1 VLADLSRGMLSCSFG
16 MRSRIPHSLA
26 STLAVVLASCG
37 GGGSPTAPSQ
47 PTPPPVPTYA
57 VNATVFYDENGNGQL
72 DASEGVRIPGVEVVI
87 GTGVGKSAAGSGI
100 APVTGIEQ
108 GSLTATVRT
117 DSLPAYYEAGAPVPV
132 QVPGTSE
139 VRIPLTLPI
148 GRNLTNLYLGFG
160 DSITSGIGSSDGRGY
175 ALRLQNLL
183 GPYLGRAQVQ
193 VWGREGTYSSQGVSR
208 TKATLRAYNPAY
220 LLILYGVNDW
230 NDLYC
235 QTHPPES
242 CFTIDALREAIEV
255 TKDWGSLPLI
265 GTITPVNPTLQP
277 AERNAWI
284 DGMNV
289 LIKNLA
295 REEGIPVAD
304 LNALFKA
311 APSLPALYYD
321 HIHPNDQGY
330 DLIAQ
335 GWFTAITQ
343 ARSAAAA
350 SRRFGFSFHL

>member
-1 VLADLSRGMLSCSFG
+1 
-16 MRSRIPHSLA
+16 MRSWTPHSLGL
-26 STLAVVLASCG
+26 TLAGLLASCG
-37 GGGSPTAPSQ
+37 GGGSPTGPSQ
-47 PTPPPVPTYA
+47 PTPPPVETYA

-72 DASEGVRIPGVEVVI
+72 DAAEGVRIPGVQVVI
-87 GTGVGKSAAGSGI
+87 GTGVGTSAAGTGI
-100 APVTGIEQ
+100 APVTGIQQ

-117 DSLPAYYEAGAPVPV
+117 DSLPAYYQAGAPVPV

-148 GRNLTNLYLGFG
+148 GNNQTNLYLGFG
-160 DSITSGIGSSDGRGY
+160 DSITSGDGSSDGRGY
-175 ALRLQNLL
+175 ALKLQNLL
-183 GPYLGRAQVQ
+183 GPYLGRAEVLT
-193 VWGREGTYSSQGVSR
+193 WGREGSYSSQGASR
-208 TKATLRAYNPAY
+208 TKATLRTYDPAY

-235 QTHPPES
+235 QNHPPED
-242 CFTIDALREAIEV
+242 CFTIDALREAIDE
-255 TKDWGSLPLI
+255 TKAWGSLPVI

-295 REEGIPVAD
+295 REEAVPVAD